1 LSIAKVYLSFLI
13 GVVVLVIARS
23 AFIVVA
29 MLAIA
34 AVKRIA
40 TLVLIVEGLE
50 EGTRP

>member
-1 LSIAKVYLSFLI
+1 LFVTKVYLSFLT
-13 GVVVLVIARS
+13 GVIMLVIARS